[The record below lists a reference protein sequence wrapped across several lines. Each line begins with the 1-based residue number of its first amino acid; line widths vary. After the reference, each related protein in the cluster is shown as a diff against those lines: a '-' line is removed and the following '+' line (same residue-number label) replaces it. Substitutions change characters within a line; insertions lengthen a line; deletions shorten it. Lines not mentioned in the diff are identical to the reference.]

1 MMKMEKEELLSYEK
15 AFLIAEDAVGFAQK
29 LVKENV
35 RVLELAEK
43 IEKRIIE
50 IGGKPAWP
58 VNISINEIAAHYTP
72 SIGDNLILKE
82 GDFVKVDIGA
92 QVNGYICDRAFTICI
107 GKKSDPMIEASEKA
121 LDECLKLI
129 KPGTK
134 VHEISEVCENT
145 VNGLGFN
152 VIRNLAGHRVER
164 YSQHAH
170 PSIPNGKNSIQDKIE
185 AGNVYAMEVFVTNGS
200 GFVVESS
207 PTEIFQYNR
216 DAAVRLWE
224 ARKVLELAKN
234 EFGKLPFTKRWVT
247 GISPLKIGMAF
258 QQLLDTEALI
268 EFPPLKEESNGLV
281 AVTEK
286 SLIVK

>member
-1 MMKMEKEELLSYEK
+1 MKMEKDELLSYEK

-29 LVKENV
+29 SVKENV
-35 RVLELAEK
+35 RALELAEK
-43 IEKRIIE
+43 IEKRIVE

-72 SIGDNLILKE
+72 PIGDSLILKA
-82 GDFVKVDIGA
+82 GDLVKVDIGT
-92 QVNGYICDRAFTICI
+92 QVNGYICDRAFTVCV

-145 VNGLGFN
+145 VNELGFN

-185 AGNVYAMEVFVTNGS
+185 SGNVYAMEVFVTNGS

-247 GISPLKIGMAF
+247 GISPLKMGMAF